1 MAASDRYTRPQVMS
15 SGSTPAYWMATVR
28 SLPGNEASEDSLC
41 SSQALCRWR
50 LTNRSRALCS
60 MAPDDFV
67 AGDGLAVDAS
77 G

>member
-41 SSQALCRWR
+41 SSQV
-50 LTNRSRALCS
+50 LCS
-60 MAPDDFV
+60 MAPDDSV
-67 AGDGLAVDAS
+67 AGAVFDGA
-77 G
+77 